1 MDEAITLAPQ
11 DFIKTELAKFNIA
24 DATIAEMR
32 ENFLSIKVADHTDKF
47 HAEVAHNRRME
58 VRALRI
64 NVEKT
69 RKELKEGFLR
79 AGQAIDAEAKRITAL
94 LTPIEEHL
102 QEQED
107 IVAKHKARL
116 EAEAKAKIEAEQ
128 EAERQRVEALK
139 REVEEQFAR
148 LEEQRRAMETEKQ
161 RIETE
166 KRHQEELDLTR
177 KATAERAA
185 FETEQ
190 RLKREAEA
198 KVRAE
203 QEEKERAARVA
214 AARPDREKLVAFAE
228 EISNLRLPEVESEA
242 AKELVR
248 HIVRRIDELAN
259 YISERAN
266 SLGVSNAQ

>member
-1 MDEAITLAPQ
+1 MDEVITTAPQ

-94 LTPIEEHL
+94 LTPIEEYL

-107 IVAKHKARL
+107 IVAKYKARMD
-116 EAEAKAKIEAEQ
+116 AEAKAKAEAERLAEEAARQAERDAIEAERAKL
-128 EAERQRVEALK
+128 EAERRAI
-139 REVEEQFAR
+139 EE
-148 LEEQRRAMETEKQ
+148 EKA
-161 RIETE
+161 RIE
-166 KRHQEELDLTR
+166 RD
-177 KATAERAA
+177 KAHRAEVERAA
-185 FETEQ
+185 LLAAEQAAFATEQ
-190 RLKREAEA
+190 RLKHEAEQKA
-198 KVRAE
+198 RAE

-228 EISNLRLPEVESEA
+228 EISNLRLPEVEGEA

-248 HIVRRIDELAN
+248 HVVRRIDDLAN